1 MHTAMSLAEELG
13 ISREKS
19 FSTKTSPGGLNDYF
33 TTNQGT
39 RDKTNE
45 ERRCYLGLF
54 WINSV
59 FVKRNL
65 D

>member
-19 FSTKTSPGGLNDYF
+19 VNTKTSPGGLNDYF
-33 TTNQGT
+33 INQGT
-39 RDKTNE
+39 REKTNE

-59 FVKRNL
+59 LVKL
-65 D
+65 DTH